1 MAVGPKMA
9 AKADATRAELRAE
22 LEDERMQYEV
32 SVLQPKI
39 QALEAQVNQL
49 TDEVAASATMELHHH
64 SELRRSEVALAE
76 AREKAATRQQAWEAM
91 RATAVSQLDNVQA
104 ERDFMVA
111 QLELLQQLHLS
122 VASQHETAAAV
133 AAEASARA
141 GREATEATAC
151 AEREAA
157 ETTACAE
164 REAALASG
172 RAEGAEVRA
181 AAVAVELAAA
191 ASALE
196 QTRGEAGL
204 LMQVPLHYGLPL
216 HVHAH
221 TRA

>member
-1 MAVGPKMA
+1 M
-9 AKADATRAELRAE
+9 
-22 LEDERMQYEV
+22 
-32 SVLQPKI
+32 
-39 QALEAQVNQL
+39 
-49 TDEVAASATMELHHH
+49 
-64 SELRRSEVALAE
+64 ALAE
-76 AREKAATRQQAWEAM
+76 AREEAATRQQAWEAM

-104 ERDFMVA
+104 ERDAMVA
-111 QLELLQQLHLS
+111 QLELLQRLHLS

-133 AAEASARA
+133 AAEASA
-141 GREATEATAC
+141 C
-151 AEREAA
+151 AERDAA
-157 ETTACAE
+157 EATACAE

-191 ASALE
+191 TS
-196 QTRGEAGL
+196 TRGEAGL

>member
-1 MAVGPKMA
+1 MAVCPKMA

-76 AREKAATRQQAWEAM
+76 AREEAATRQQAWEAM

-104 ERDFMVA
+104 ERDAMVA
-111 QLELLQQLHLS
+111 QLELLQRLHLS

-133 AAEASARA
+133 AAEASA
-141 GREATEATAC
+141 C
-151 AEREAA
+151 AERDAA
-157 ETTACAE
+157 EATACAE

-191 ASALE
+191 TSALE